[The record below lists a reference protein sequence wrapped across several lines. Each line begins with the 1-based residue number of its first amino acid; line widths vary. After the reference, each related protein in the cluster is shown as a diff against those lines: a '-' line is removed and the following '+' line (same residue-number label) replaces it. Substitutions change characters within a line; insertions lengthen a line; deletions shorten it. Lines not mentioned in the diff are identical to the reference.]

1 MQEREVQRPMD
12 DSQADYPSAPTSVE
26 LSRKFANRPLAQI
39 MSGDPSVA
47 KGLSGPQALEA
58 LENGTYRGLEGID
71 FGTSYGR
78 PVAKLPN
85 GTVVEVTAGQVISA
99 VKTRESKRR
108 ELLATILRNAD
119 KDAYVAKNQQAFDS
133 LLQGLIDDGGLSPAA
148 AGVYQQSFETDPKA
162 TLGTLIGIDRNDRR
176 AMKEAERAAQKQ
188 ADANHVASIQRRLAS
203 VEAQTKGEMAAGAT
217 PKEIARRRAVNQG
230 LVALGDAAMDGGVNW
245 ESTVPAAEIGE
256 FYGSQVLA
264 ANPRLGDIF
273 GALSQA
279 KAGAQ
284 ARGEEYMLAGAPGFS
299 EIVKGLQQ
307 NAGPVVGMTEG
318 YATEVALSMFG
329 ESSGYAI
336 ESARNAAKA
345 TSDRSRQT
353 MFSNLVFGTQA
364 PYNPSNAKDT
374 NDDGSISS
382 AEKLPVAEG
391 FAREALKA
399 IGIDTGGM
407 TQMEVFRYI
416 NDNLRQGGRNQDAL
430 LAINNILRTQ
440 FEMGLSE
447 GEAAAVGGSSL
458 SQGMLDQIAGHGR
471 VSVEGYQIPGT
482 GETVRRGSGTAPGPQ
497 QPKEAPFVPGQSI
510 GPVGEGQ

>member
-1 MQEREVQRPMD
+1 
-12 DSQADYPSAPTSVE
+12 
-26 LSRKFANRPLAQI
+26 
-39 MSGDPSVA
+39 
-47 KGLSGPQALEA
+47 
-58 LENGTYRGLEGID
+58 
-71 FGTSYGR
+71 
-78 PVAKLPN
+78 
-85 GTVVEVTAGQVISA
+85 
-99 VKTRESKRR
+99 
-108 ELLATILRNAD
+108 
-119 KDAYVAKNQQAFDS
+119 
-133 LLQGLIDDGGLSPAA
+133 
-148 AGVYQQSFETDPKA
+148 
-162 TLGTLIGIDRNDRR
+162 
-176 AMKEAERAAQKQ
+176 
-188 ADANHVASIQRRLAS
+188 
-203 VEAQTKGEMAAGAT
+203 AAGAT

-447 GEAAAVGGSSL
+447 GEA
-458 SQGMLDQIAGHGR
+458 
-471 VSVEGYQIPGT
+471 
-482 GETVRRGSGTAPGPQ
+482 
-497 QPKEAPFVPGQSI
+497 
-510 GPVGEGQ
+510 